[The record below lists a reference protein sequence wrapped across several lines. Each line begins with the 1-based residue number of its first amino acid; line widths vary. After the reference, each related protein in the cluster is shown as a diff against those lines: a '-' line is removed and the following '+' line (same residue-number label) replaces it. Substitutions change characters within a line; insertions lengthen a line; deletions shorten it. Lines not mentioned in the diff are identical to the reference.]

1 MILLDKSHSNKSRR
15 ALYLYRI
22 YFMNKLIWVNL
33 EAVLAFKTNVR
44 NSEIHVLILAKVTLF
59 LF

>member
-1 MILLDKSHSNKSRR
+1 
-15 ALYLYRI
+15 
-22 YFMNKLIWVNL
+22 MNKLIWVNL

-44 NSEIHVLILAKVTLF
+44 NLEIHVLILVKVTLF

>member
-1 MILLDKSHSNKSRR
+1 
-15 ALYLYRI
+15 
-22 YFMNKLIWVNL
+22 MNKLIWVNL
-33 EAVLAFKTNVR
+33 EAALAFKTNVR

>member
-1 MILLDKSHSNKSRR
+1 
-15 ALYLYRI
+15 
-22 YFMNKLIWVNL
+22 MNKLIWVNL
-33 EAVLAFKTNVR
+33 EALAFKTNVR